1 MAGRGRCRAA
11 AAGHHSAAGVAG
23 HGSLRRPMTNW
34 WHQVGVWRG
43 LAGAAL
49 AACVALGALLV
60 LRPEPPGPAW
70 VAVLSAPQDNSAAW
84 VALVGADRQLTLTPL
99 HDTVVAN
106 RKALQLWIS
115 APGWAAPV
123 SLGLLE
129 QDRQAKLALDKLPPL
144 EAGWS
149 FEMTL
154 EPQGGSA
161 APSGPVL
168 YTGQAVKPR

>member
-1 MAGRGRCRAA
+1 
-11 AAGHHSAAGVAG
+11 
-23 HGSLRRPMTNW
+23 MTRW
-34 WHQVGVWRG
+34 WNQLSVWRG

-60 LRPEPPGPAW
+60 LRPEPPGPVW

-84 VALVGADRQLTLTPL
+84 LALVGADRQLTLTPL

-115 APGWAAPV
+115 APGWTAPV

-129 QDRQAKLALDKLPPL
+129 QDRQLKLPLNQLPPL
-144 EAGWS
+144 QAEPS
-149 FEMTL
+149 FEITL
-154 EPQGGSA
+154 EPQSGSA
-161 APSGPVL
+161 TPTGPVL
-168 YTGQAVKPR
+168 YSGQAVKPR

>member
-1 MAGRGRCRAA
+1 
-11 AAGHHSAAGVAG
+11 
-23 HGSLRRPMTNW
+23 MTRW
-34 WHQVGVWRG
+34 WHQVNVWRG

-70 VAVLSAPQDNSAAW
+70 MAVLSAPQDNTAAW
-84 VALVGADRQLTLTPL
+84 LALVSADRQLTLTPL

-115 APGWAAPV
+115 APGWTAPV

-149 FEMTL
+149 LEMTL
-154 EPQGGSA
+154 EPQGGAA

-168 YTGQAVKPR
+168 YTAQAVKPR